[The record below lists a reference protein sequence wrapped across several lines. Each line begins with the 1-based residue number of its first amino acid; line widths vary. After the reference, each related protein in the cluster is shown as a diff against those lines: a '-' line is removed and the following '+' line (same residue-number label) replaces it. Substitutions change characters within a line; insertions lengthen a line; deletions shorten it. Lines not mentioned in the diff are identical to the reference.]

1 MLFLRCGRLDVEGG
15 ALVLV
20 DEQGV
25 RVQIPAGGVAC
36 LLLEPGVTLT
46 HAAVVLA
53 ADCGT
58 LLLWVGEAGVR
69 LYSAG
74 QPGGRVPTNC
84 STRPG
89 WPWRTARVCR
99 WCGPC
104 IAFVSGRNRLPG
116 AAWSNCGALRARG
129 CARCISRLAKRHGLE
144 WKRRNYDPKD
154 WDAADPLNQAVS
166 VANHCLYGVCE
177 AAVLAAGYAPAI
189 GFIHTGKPLS
199 FVYDIAD
206 LFKFDTVIPAAFQVA
221 SRKSDSL
228 ARDVRLRCRDMFRQQ
243 KVLSRIIPVIEE
255 VLSAGGLAVPRLRQR
270 PCRWPFRKQRDW
282 AMLVIVTEA
291 VPERLRGYPLPAG
304 CWKCGPGMYVGSY
317 SVRVRERLWRVVCA
331 ETGEGNAVLIWK
343 ADHESGFEFVTVGR
357 NARRPVDWDGIRL
370 VAYDPVPKLG
380 TLEVDGKE

>member
-1 MLFLRCGRLDVEGG
+1 MWRAG

-53 ADCGT
+53 AGCGT
-58 LLLWVGEAGVR
+58 RFFGWGR
-69 LYSAG
+69 
-74 QPGGRVPTNC
+74 PGCACIRRAARGRVPTKLLYQARLALEDGPRLQVVRAMYRFRFGEEPPARR
-84 STRPG
+84 SVEQLRG
-89 WPWRTARVCR
+89 IEGARVR
-99 WCGPC
+99 
-104 IAFVSGRNRLPG
+104 
-116 AAWSNCGALRARG
+116 ALYQQ
-129 CARCISRLAKRHGLE
+129 LAKRHGLE

-206 LFKFDTVIPAAFQVA
+206 LFKFDTVIPAAFQSA

-228 ARDVRLRCRDMFRQQ
+228 ARDRAPAAAGICSGNRKCCPGLFRSLRKC
-243 KVLSRIIPVIEE
+243 SRPEG
-255 VLSAGGLAVPRLRQR
+255 SPCPRLRQR

-291 VPERLRGYPLPAG
+291 VPERLRGYLSRWLLEVRAG
-304 CWKCGPGMYVGSY
+304 VYVGSY

>member
-1 MLFLRCGRLDVEGG
+1 MRLPSDIISIKERNSMLFLRCGRLDVEGG

-25 RVQIPAGGVAC
+25 RVQIPVGGVAC

-46 HAAVVLA
+46 HAAVALA

-74 QPGGRVPTNC
+74 QPGGARSDKLLYQARLALEDGPRLQVVRAMYRFRFGEEPPARR
-84 STRPG
+84 SVEQLRG
-89 WPWRTARVCR
+89 IEGARVR
-99 WCGPC
+99 
-104 IAFVSGRNRLPG
+104 
-116 AAWSNCGALRARG
+116 ALYQQLAR
-129 CARCISRLAKRHGLE
+129 RHGLE
-144 WKRRNYDPKD
+144 WRRRSYDPKD

-206 LFKFDTVIPAAFQVA
+206 LFKFDTVIPAAFQAA
-221 SRKSDSL
+221 SRPGDNL

-243 KVLSRIIPVIEE
+243 KLLTRIIPVIED
-255 VLSAGGLAVPRLRQR
+255 VLSAGGLSLPAAP
-270 PCRWPFRKQRDW
+270 P
-282 AMLVIVTEA
+282 EA
-291 VPERLRGYPLPAG
+291 VPVAIPETKGLGDAG
-304 CWKCGPGMYVGSY
+304 H
-317 SVRVRERLWRVVCA
+317 R
-331 ETGEGNAVLIWK
+331 
-343 ADHESGFEFVTVGR
+343 H
-357 NARRPVDWDGIRL
+357 
-370 VAYDPVPKLG
+370 
-380 TLEVDGKE
+380 